1 MHPCI
6 TRSRIRKQHILLL
19 GWLAFL
25 VFGESTRAQLVTP
38 LEHAFGEARV
48 GSSTPVLVSRV
59 TNDSQGSNTVLGVQ
73 EACAPFTLAIYSVYS
88 INNVDQTREPATL
101 PANVAT
107 ACDPEFI
114 PPLCERVRLEIEMT
128 FFPNM
133 RGPASCTVVVDGDTS
148 DSSIALTGTGVAP
161 VLQIGPSSLA
171 FGNRRIGT
179 SSPTQPFTVSNNG
192 DAGQSLAISSV
203 AVTPN
208 AADWV
213 VVLDNATPI
222 APGQSR
228 NGTVA
233 FQPAT
238 AGSRNATLTVTSN
251 DPVTPVRSI
260 GLSGAGVTATVAAA
274 PTELAF
280 ANVTIGTEASRI
292 LTVSNSAT
300 VDGASLQVFGVSLG
314 GQHPGDFEMVGAVL
328 PAAIG
333 PGSSLQLEI
342 TCSPSALGLRSGT
355 ITVDTDADNSPQDP
369 QIALSCTGVSPVDP
383 LFANGF
389 ETPASRP

>member
-1 MHPCI
+1 MLPCVM
-6 TRSRIRKQHILLL
+6 RSIVQKQHTLLL

-25 VFGESTRAQLVTP
+25 VFCESTWAQSVTP
-38 LEHAFGEARV
+38 VNHAFGETRV
-48 GSSTPVLVSRV
+48 GSSSPVLVSRV
-59 TNDSQGSNTVLGVQ
+59 TNDNQGSNTVFGVQ
-73 EACAPFTLAIYSVYS
+73 ETCAPFTLAIYSVYS

-107 ACDPEFI
+107 ACDPDFI

-128 FFPNM
+128 FSPNT
-133 RGPASCTVVVDGDTS
+133 RGTASCTVTVDGNVT
-148 DSSIALTGTGVAP
+148 DSSISLTGTGVAP
-161 VLQIGPSSLA
+161 VLQIGPPSLA

-179 SSPTQPFTVSNNG
+179 TSPTQQFTVSNTG
-192 DAGQSLAISSV
+192 DAAQSLAISSV

-208 AADWV
+208 ASDWV
-213 VVLDNATPI
+213 VAFDNASPI

-238 AGSRNATLTVTSN
+238 TGSRNATLTVASN

-260 GLSGAGVTATVAAA
+260 GLSGAGLTATVAAA

-280 ANVTIGTEASRI
+280 ANVTVGTEASRI

-300 VDGASLQVFGVSLG
+300 VAGASLQVFGVSLG
-314 GQHPGDFEMVGAVL
+314 GQHPSDFEVVGAVL
-328 PAAIG
+328 PSAID

-342 TCSPSALGLRSGT
+342 TCSPGALGLRSGT

-369 QIALSCTGVSPVDP
+369 QIALSCTGISPVDP

-389 ETPASRP
+389 ETPAAAP